1 MSLKKYLITIPFIFL
16 CLSAKSVVV
25 PVSNSTT
32 STWINP
38 VNTLEHFAALSIKE
52 VQKLV
57 GRKLKIKEKIAI
69 KVFQWKIKKG
79 FTTLKAEEKKDKG
92 KTAMI
97 FGIAGLASLLIPI
110 PYIGGLS
117 AIVCTVLALVLGYQA
132 RKENRDDKKAKAAII
147 LGWVTVGLFVLAMVF
162 VVALIASLGF

>member
-1 MSLKKYLITIPFIFL
+1 MKKYLITIPFIFL

-79 FTTLKAEEKKDKG
+79 FTTLKA
-92 KTAMI
+92 
-97 FGIAGLASLLIPI
+97 
-110 PYIGGLS
+110 
-117 AIVCTVLALVLGYQA
+117 
-132 RKENRDDKKAKAAII
+132 
-147 LGWVTVGLFVLAMVF
+147 
-162 VVALIASLGF
+162 